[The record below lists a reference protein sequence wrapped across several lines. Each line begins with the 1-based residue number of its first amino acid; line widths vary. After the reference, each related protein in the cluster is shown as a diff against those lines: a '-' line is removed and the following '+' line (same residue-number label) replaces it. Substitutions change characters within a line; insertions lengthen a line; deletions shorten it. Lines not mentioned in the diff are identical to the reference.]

1 MVPNHQPDEVLIHP
15 NPHISITTC
24 LIFQASKY
32 FCSRG
37 SIMDQQ
43 GSSWISPALMV
54 ASTHDKIAIKTL
66 IRKDHQGF
74 NG

>member
-1 MVPNHQPDEVLIHP
+1 
-15 NPHISITTC
+15 
-24 LIFQASKY
+24 
-32 FCSRG
+32 
-37 SIMDQQ
+37 MDQQ